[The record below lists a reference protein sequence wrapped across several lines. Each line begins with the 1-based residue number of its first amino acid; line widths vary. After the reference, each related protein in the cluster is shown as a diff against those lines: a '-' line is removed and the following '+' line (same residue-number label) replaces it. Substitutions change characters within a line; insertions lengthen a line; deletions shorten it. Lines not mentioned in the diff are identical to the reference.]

1 MTALLKVAL
10 AQINTSVGAIDEN
23 VSTIKHFIKK
33 AQEANAELILF
44 PEMTVTGYPP
54 QDLLYE
60 EGFIEANNRALKEV
74 ARVASRIVAVVGF
87 VDTDPSSRGSDGT
100 VAKFNAAALLK
111 EGKIIGV
118 QHKTL
123 LPTYDVFDETR
134 YFTAATRHTVFS
146 IGSAKI
152 GVQICED
159 LWDEDY
165 LTKVTQ
171 RQVSDGAQAI
181 FNLSASP
188 FYEGKTK
195 LRKDQLSKKAK
206 EYSTPFFYTNLVGGQ
221 DEQVFDGGSMAVDAR
236 GRLIAIAKLFDEDL
250 TIVDID
256 ISSGEGASIS
266 WPGYRKE
273 EQIYRALVLGIRDY
287 FRKTNFTHAIVGLS
301 GGIDSSLTVALAV
314 SALGKDRVTGIAMP
328 SDFSSKHSLE
338 DATALAK
345 NLDVN
350 FAVVPIQSVLR
361 SFENTLQGLFKGL
374 PRDVAEE
381 NLQARIRG
389 GILMALAN
397 KRKALV
403 VSTGN
408 KTELA
413 LGYCTLYGDMVGG
426 LAAIGDV
433 SKTGVYSLAKF
444 VNDRAGRNVIP
455 RRVFRKQPSA
465 ELRENQVDPF
475 DYSVIS
481 PLVDEIIE
489 RRATPKVLRKK
500 GYLRT
505 DIDDTFRR
513 VFAAEYKRRQGP
525 PTIKITQKAFGIG
538 RKYPVVNR
546 LPTD

>member
-1 MTALLKVAL
+1 M
-10 AQINTSVGAIDEN
+10 AI
-23 VSTIKHFIKK
+23 
-33 AQEANAELILF
+33 
-44 PEMTVTGYPP
+44 TGYPP

-60 EGFIEANNRALKEV
+60 EGFIEANRRALKEI
-74 ARVASRIVAVVGF
+74 ARSASQIVAVVGF
-87 VDTDPSSRGSDGT
+87 VDSDSRSKGSDGT
-100 VAKFNAAALLK
+100 IAKFNAAALLK
-111 EGKIIGV
+111 GGKILGI

-134 YFTAATRHTVFS
+134 YFTAATSHSVFS

-152 GVQICED
+152 GVQVCED

-165 LTKVTQ
+165 QVKVTR
-171 RQVSDGAQAI
+171 RQVRDGAQAI

-206 EYSTPFFYTNLVGGQ
+206 EYSVPFFYTNLVGGQ
-221 DEQVFDGGSMAVDAR
+221 DEQVFDGGSMAMDAR
-236 GRLIAIAKLFDEDL
+236 GRLIAIAKLFEEDL
-250 TIVDID
+250 AMVDID
-256 ISSGEGASIS
+256 ISSGEGVPIS
-266 WPGYRKE
+266 FPSYRKE
-273 EQIYRALVLGIRDY
+273 EQIYNALVLGIRDY
-287 FRKTNFTHAIVGLS
+287 FRKTNFTHAIIGVS
-301 GGIDSSLTVALAV
+301 GGIDSSLTIALAA
-314 SALGKDRVTGIAMP
+314 SALGQDRVTGIAMP

-338 DATALAK
+338 DARTLSM

-350 FAVVPIQSVLR
+350 FAVVPIQPVMH
-361 SFENTLQGLFKGL
+361 SFENALRGLFKGL

-389 GILMALAN
+389 GILMTLAN
-397 KRKALV
+397 KQKALV
-403 VSTGN
+403 ISTGN

-444 VNDRAGRNVIP
+444 VNHRAGKDIIP
-455 RRVFRKQPSA
+455 TRVFKKVPSA
-465 ELRENQVDPF
+465 ELRENQEDPF
-475 DYSVIS
+475 DYAVIS

-489 RRATPKVLRKK
+489 RRATPVDLEKK
-500 GYLRT
+500 GYT
-505 DIDDTFRR
+505 SQDIEDTFRR

-538 RKYPVVNR
+538 RKYPIANR
-546 LPTD
+546 LSVD